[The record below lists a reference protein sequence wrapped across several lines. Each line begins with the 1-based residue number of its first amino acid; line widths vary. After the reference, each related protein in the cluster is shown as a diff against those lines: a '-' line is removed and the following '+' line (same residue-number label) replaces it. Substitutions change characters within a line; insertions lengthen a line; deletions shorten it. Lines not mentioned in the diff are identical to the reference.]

1 MIQNEVVNVRIF
13 TEEVS
18 FKGSD
23 AVPTGKVVEIPIFT
37 SVVWSTSSDFRKT
50 ATITLD
56 NALEKITSTVRY
68 PDNGY
73 SDNISYD
80 FITELYAK
88 DLFERYKDS
97 QVYLNPDIDLLQ
109 DSSQFLLN
117 DDFVPAVSELEG
129 FVYTDNNRPFSFLC
143 NQRIWI
149 LSSVINA
156 TSGVETKKH
165 NVWSGV
171 VSGFSDNFSEGGCTV
186 TINVSG
192 LSRFLELT
200 NLFNNYRYSFY
211 KDTLF
216 EKYLKE
222 IQDNL
227 YSFYSGTDI
236 LTRLNPVGILL
247 FPIFLANFY
256 FTGQGH
262 NYNYSKSFS
271 DRVGDFFLQEPL
283 WFLNTS
289 HSEIWDQIKTGKV
302 SAFSNESLQPFSSD
316 SDINQ
321 TIQDL
326 IEGNDVETWQLIPSV
341 YLDPVIEEIYTE
353 GSESDLQIFQL
364 IFQQTF
370 ELTDNSSMVAKEF
383 LIKAAQAIMANVYED
398 DFGNIVFEVAKTWSS
413 PASTHGFIADTAY
426 RDSEYSDILHDPDH
440 KEEYII
446 PDSDYFTHGKSFNEA
461 NIVTHVE
468 VPTGFSFEMASQ
480 SELIKD
486 RYLTGRTRASDE
498 DVLNM
503 QRRYGVRLLT
513 LNPVTL
519 SKYNLGLESS
529 DKFLEVLDRF
539 AKNVFLLRN
548 YAAHALTIETKFKPF
563 LSVNKNI
570 LWLHDE
576 ALWLIKDKTLSYT
589 VGDTSGSYSCNFIC
603 TLRHKITDKATYPFM
618 DILIEKGGG

>member
-18 FKGSD
+18 FRGSD

-37 SVVWSTSSDFRKT
+37 SAVWSTSADFRKT

-56 NALEKITSTVRY
+56 NALEKITSTVRHK
-68 PDNGY
+68 DNGY
-73 SDNISYD
+73 SNRVPLADKISFMYVRD
-80 FITELYAK
+80 IY
-88 DLFERYKDS
+88 ERYKDS
-97 QVYLNPDIDLLQ
+97 QAYLNPDIDLLQ
-109 DSSQFLLN
+109 DSTMFLLG

-129 FVYTDNNRPFSFLC
+129 FVYTENNRPFSFLC

-149 LSSVINA
+149 LSSVIN
-156 TSGVETKKH
+156 TDSGVETKRH
-165 NVWSGV
+165 NIWSGV
-171 VSGFSDNFSEGGCTV
+171 ISGFSDNFSEGGCTV
-186 TINVSG
+186 TINATG
-192 LSRFLELT
+192 LYRFLELT
-200 NLFNNYRYSFY
+200 SLFNNFRYSSY

-216 EKYLKE
+216 EKYLADL
-222 IQDNL
+222 QDNL
-227 YSFYSGTDI
+227 YKFYTGTDI
-236 LTRLNPVGILL
+236 LSRLSPVGMLL
-247 FPIFLANFY
+247 FPVFLANFY

-262 NYNYSKSFS
+262 NFNYKKDISP
-271 DRVGDFFLQEPL
+271 RVGGFFVQEPL

-289 HSEIWDQIKTGKV
+289 HSEIWRQIQEGDI
-302 SAFSNESLQPFSSD
+302 SAFSNESLQPFSSL
-316 SDINQ
+316 SDFNT

-326 IEGNDVETWQLIPSV
+326 IDGNDVETWQLIPSV
-341 YLDPVIEEIYTE
+341 FLDPIIDEIYQE
-353 GSESDLQIFQL
+353 GSKSSLRLFQL

-370 ELTDNSSMVAKEF
+370 DLNDTSSVVAKDF
-383 LIKAAQAIMANVYED
+383 LIKVAQSILANVYED

-440 KEEYII
+440 KEEYIL

-468 VPTGFSFEMASQ
+468 VPTGYGYEINN
-480 SELIKD
+480 EEIID
-486 RYLTGRTRASDE
+486 RYLTGRTKSSDE
-498 DVLNM
+498 DVVNM
-503 QRRYGVRLLT
+503 QRRYGVRMLT
-513 LNPVTL
+513 LNPVTV
-519 SKYNLGLESS
+519 SRSNLGLESN
-529 DKFLEVLDRF
+529 DAFLKVLDSF

-548 YAAHALTIETKFKPF
+548 YATHALTIETKFKPF

-618 DILIEKGGG
+618 DLLIEKGGG